1 MAEPCLPRRRRRGA
15 PAPVRA
21 GLVRRAGALAAAA
34 LLAGCASFGTIDNRA
49 LTPAES
55 RPGYTLDH
63 FVRTLDPRSDELSL
77 ALAFSGGGTRA
88 AALAYG
94 VMQELRDTRVVLNG
108 QERSLLEAVNVI
120 SSVSGGSFTSA
131 YYGLYGQRL
140 FDDFESRFL
149 RRNIEG
155 ALLRS
160 LFNPLQWF
168 SSHDRTETAVS
179 YYKQNLFGEATF
191 SDLIRKDSPLILIN
205 TSDLASGERFTFTQ
219 EYFDLLCSDLG
230 SFSLARAVT
239 ASSAVPVVFD
249 PVVVE
254 NFSGCARQPPAWLT
268 AARKSA
274 ADDPNLAMILRGNT
288 SYQDKTRHRYAQF
301 VDGGITDNLGLRAM
315 LDMIELVGGAR
326 QYQQAMG
333 VSVPQR
339 IAFISVNAAAD
350 TPLGIGASA
359 RAPSIEDTLNAVTNI
374 QLHRYNVATLAQMQ
388 QSVENWAKQLS
399 TPERAVAPYF
409 IRLSFESVPDGPLR
423 RFLNEIPTSFALSDE
438 QVDRLIATG
447 RTLLRENPDFQRLV
461 RSLGGAVPAPPPA
474 R

>member
-1 MAEPCLPRRRRRGA
+1 MPVLPRRRRGIA
-15 PAPVRA
+15 QTPARA
-21 GLVRRAGALAAAA
+21 SLVRHAGTLAAAA
-34 LLAGCASFGTIDNRA
+34 LLAGCAALGNIDNQP
-49 LTPAES
+49 LTPAAA
-55 RPGYTLDH
+55 RPGYTLDN

-94 VMQELRDTRVVLNG
+94 VMQELRDTRVMLNG

-155 ALLRS
+155 ALVRS

-168 SSHDRTETAVS
+168 SSHDRTETAVA

-191 SDLIRKDSPLILIN
+191 ADLIRKDSPLILIN
-205 TSDLASGERFTFTQ
+205 TSDLSSGERFTFTQ

-230 SFSLARAVT
+230 RFSLARAVT

-254 NFSGCARQPPAWLT
+254 NFSGCAHRPPAWLT
-268 AARKSA
+268 AARQGA
-274 ADDPNLAMILRGNT
+274 ADDPNLAMVLRGNT
-288 SYQDKTRHRYAQF
+288 SYEDKTRHRYAQF

-315 LDMIELVGGAR
+315 LDMVELVGGAR
-326 QYQQAMG
+326 RYQQAMG
-333 VSVPQR
+333 VSAPQR

-350 TPLGIGASA
+350 TPLGIGASP
-359 RAPSIEDTLNAVTNI
+359 RAPSIVDTLNAVTNI

>member
-1 MAEPCLPRRRRRGA
+1 MARPALPRRRRRGA

-21 GLVRRAGALAAAA
+21 ALVRRAGALAAAA
-34 LLAGCASFGTIDNRA
+34 LLAGCASFGNIDNQP
-49 LTPAES
+49 LKPAEA

-191 SDLIRKDSPLILIN
+191 ADLIRKESPLILIN
-205 TSDLASGERFTFTQ
+205 TSDLSSGDRFTFTQ

-254 NFSGCARQPPAWLT
+254 NFSGCARRPPAWLT
-268 AARKSA
+268 APRKGS

-315 LDMIELVGGAR
+315 LDMIELLGGAR

-333 VSVPQR
+333 VSPPQR

-374 QLHRYNVATLAQMQ
+374 QLHRYNVATLEQMQ

-447 RTLLRENPDFQRLV
+447 RALLRENPDFQRLV
-461 RSLGGAVPAPPPA
+461 RSLGGKVPAQAPA